1 MFRWP
6 SGMGGKRDAVC
17 LAASMSYQNLVYNIN
32 LLSGGWH
39 FKATKKNCLEP
50 SDICRQLSISLLPT
64 NRPKWP
70 SNRPSSHLFRERNG
84 STLWG
89 FFRNFYR
96 SFCGVSWSAGEVVAR
111 SSPSVLFVYRRC
123 NYKLRGV
130 YIYACTTKCLYAVYI
145 LYFLVKDKLKLIDTL
160 WGSKEKLV
168 YF

>member
-6 SGMGGKRDAVC
+6 SGMGHATEWGGTGDAVC

-50 SDICRQLSISLLPT
+50 SDICRQLSIRLLPT

-70 SNRPSSHLFRERNG
+70 TNRPSSHLFRERNG
-84 STLWG
+84 STLWE

-111 SSPSVLFVYRRC
+111 WLFSVLFVYS
-123 NYKLRGV
+123 KMQLQ
-130 YIYACTTKCLYAVYI
+130 IAWCLYLCMHNKMFI
-145 LYFLVKDKLKLIDTL
+145 CGLLICIS
-160 WGSKEKLV
+160 G
-168 YF
+168 

>member
-1 MFRWP
+1 MQP
-6 SGMGGKRDAVC
+6 SEGGIAVC

-50 SDICRQLSISLLPT
+50 SDICRQLSIRLLPT

-70 SNRPSSHLFRERNG
+70 TNRPSSHLFRERNG

-96 SFCGVSWSAGEVVAR
+96 SFVASRGQRVKLWCVLLPQFCLFIEDATTNCVVFIFMHAQQN
-111 SSPSVLFVYRRC
+111 VYMRF
-123 NYKLRGV
+123 
-130 YIYACTTKCLYAVYI
+130 TF
-145 LYFLVKDKLKLIDTL
+145 LYFLVKDKLQLIGTL